1 MKRAIDAVKQAFSAL
16 FSRIRRTLGAFLQFW
31 QRDQLEELSEQTHR
45 LGSASVESVT
55 YVGKELRA
63 MDERLSR
70 IEGELEALRR
80 LLEKRDSAEPAERPD
95 TVASGPTSG

>member
-1 MKRAIDAVKQAFSAL
+1 M
-16 FSRIRRTLGAFLQFW
+16 
-31 QRDQLEELSEQTHR
+31 EELSEQTHR

-70 IEGELEALRR
+70 IEAELESLRG
-80 LLEKRDSAEPAERPD
+80 LLEESGGDRAKSAERPD